1 MPAHSGGSLAD
12 MPTWKIFLVVL
23 SWVLLV
29 LFLTSSDFTDKTLE
43 HEKKYT
49 EMDLGKETKDYIY
62 GTAER
67 WYVVAFEESGVYEAL
82 HRTMIPNE
90 EEKANSKGMEHFGEG
105 IFEWVEG
112 RLDASMRIIYL
123 YMTRVLQ
130 LWVWVP
136 FIPIL
141 IFPMIYDGYKVR
153 EIKKTNFDFSSPLRN
168 KSGFKIITILII
180 LTLMLFATPIA
191 ITPMFFPFLLFA
203 IGICLQVA
211 VANLQKR
218 L

>member
-1 MPAHSGGSLAD
+1 MPGKTETLAE
-12 MPTWKIFLVVL
+12 MPWWKIFLVVL

-49 EMDLGKETKDYIY
+49 EMDLGTETKNYIY
-62 GTAER
+62 DTAER
-67 WYVVAFEESGVYEAL
+67 WYVAAIEESGVYEAL
-82 HRTMIPNE
+82 HRTMIPNA
-90 EEKANSKGMEHFGEG
+90 EEKANSKGMQHFGEG

-112 RLDASMRIIYL
+112 RLNAAMRIIYL
-123 YMTRVLQ
+123 YMTRILQ

-153 EIKKTNFDFSSPLRN
+153 EIKKTNFDFASPLRN
-168 KSGFKIITILII
+168 KYSFRAIAILTIV
-180 LTLMLFATPIA
+180 TLMLFATPIA
-191 ITPMFFPFLLFA
+191 ITPMFFPFLLFG
-203 IGICLQVA
+203 IGLCLQVA
-211 VANLQKR
+211 VANVQKR
-218 L
+218 I